1 MNNEKQSSTEIEIS
15 RERYAVL
22 SFHEKLG
29 NHCNSIQM
37 KCDGGENPDCPFVE
51 YCFRCAAELPEEAVG
66 AVFDLLNRS

>member
-15 RERYAVL
+15 RERYAIL
-22 SFHEKLG
+22 TFHEKLR

-51 YCFRCAAELPEEAVG
+51 YCYRCAAERSEETVG
-66 AVFDLLNRS
+66 AAFDLLNQS